1 MREKIVIKADET
13 VDDLLINNL
22 RLIQKQKG
30 FRFTL
35 DSVLVAHFATVKT
48 GDRIVDLGTGT
59 GVIPLILSTRASKVK
74 ITGIELQEDLAE
86 MAVRSVQ
93 LNNLAEVIQI
103 IQGDFRGVH
112 LELGGGIFN
121 LVTANPPYW
130 SPQEGEVSPAKSRA
144 VSRHEIT
151 GSLQDVV
158 ECAGKL
164 LNYQG
169 RFALIYPV
177 DKLLTLFELLRQA
190 HLEPRKIR
198 FIHSFR
204 ERPAR
209 LFLLEARKNAPAEL
223 KVLPPLIIYEKPGQ
237 YSAEILSWYGKE
249 VVNLGG
255 K

>member
-1 MREKIVIKADET
+1 MIKADET
-13 VDDLLINNL
+13 VDDLMLNNL
-22 RLIQKQKG
+22 RLIQKRTG

-48 GDRIVDLGTGT
+48 GDQIVDLGTGT
-59 GVIPLILSTRASKVK
+59 GVIPFILSTRASKVR
-74 ITGIELQEDLAE
+74 ITGIEIQENLAE
-86 MAVRSVQ
+86 MATRSVQ
-93 LNNLAEVIQI
+93 LNNLIEVIKI
-103 IQGDFRGVH
+103 IKGDFRGIH
-112 LELGGGIFN
+112 KKLGGGIFN
-121 LVTANPPYW
+121 LVTTNPPYW
-130 SPQEGEVSPAKSRA
+130 SPQEGEVSPVESRA

-151 GSLQDVV
+151 SSLKDVV
-158 ECAGKL
+158 ECASKL

-177 DKLLTLFELLRQA
+177 DKLLTLFELLRSV

-209 LFLLEARKNAPAEL
+209 LLLLEARKNVPAEL
-223 KVLPPLIIYEKPGQ
+223 KVMPPLIIYEKPGQ

-249 VVNLGG
+249 VINLGG
-255 K
+255 R

>member
-1 MREKIVIKADET
+1 MIKADET
-13 VDDLLINNL
+13 VDDLMLYNL
-22 RLIQKQKG
+22 RLIQKKKG

-48 GDRIVDLGTGT
+48 GDQIVDLGTGT
-59 GVIPLILSTRASKVK
+59 GVIPLILSARASKTR
-74 ITGIELQEDLAE
+74 ITGIEIQEELAE

-93 LNNLAEVIQI
+93 LNNLTEVIKI
-103 IQGDFRGVH
+103 IKGDFRGIH
-112 LELGGGIFN
+112 KKLGGGIFN
-121 LVTANPPYW
+121 LVTGNPPYW
-130 SPQEGEVSPAKSRA
+130 SPGEGEVSPVESRA

-151 GSLQDVV
+151 GSIEDVV

-177 DKLLTLFELLRQA
+177 DKMLLLFELLRRF

-209 LFLLEARKNAPAEL
+209 LLLLEARKSAPAEL
-223 KVLPPLIIYEKPGQ
+223 KVMPPLIIYEKPGQ
-237 YSAEILSWYGKE
+237 YSPEILAWYGKE
-249 VVNLGG
+249 VINLGG
-255 K
+255 R